1 MPQFF
6 TDGIISCAAL
16 VRVNFPLV
24 KKVHGFSLAQG
35 NVFEARGSQ
44 RRVLLLPNYNQNNI
58 VLGKVN
64 LMKICK

>member
-1 MPQFF
+1 MRQFF
-6 TDGIISCAAL
+6 TDGIISRAAL

-24 KKVHGFSLAQG
+24 KKVHGFSLTEG